1 MAGNRIELW
10 GRLVGDPEL
19 RITPVGTAILHL
31 AMEFAEQSGNPLAVI
46 MTGDAA
52 KDSHAGLKTG
62 ANVRVNGSLKAVRR
76 RLKSGLFETGYE
88 VIAESIKLEV
98 SQN

>member
-1 MAGNRIELW
+1 
-10 GRLVGDPEL
+10 
-19 RITPVGTAILHL
+19 
-31 AMEFAEQSGNPLAVI
+31 